1 MRKNKLLRLA
11 VPLLLLLS
19 VFFLSRQWSQL
30 SQKQIVAAFGQY
42 ALEGVAEGRFQIGES
57 YDFSRLDPTEKAVR
71 AILDQPFHY
80 FLPTEEDVILIMG
93 DAFFQSVSGYLVT
106 TGERELPELYET
118 GILGL
123 DAQGRV
129 MTSRI
134 NDRLYSWW
142 GGL

>member
-1 MRKNKLLRLA
+1 MRKNKILRLA
-11 VPLLLLLS
+11 VLLLLLLS
-19 VFFLSRQWSQL
+19 VFFLIWQWNQL

-42 ALEGVAEGRFQIGES
+42 ALEGVAEGRFQVGES
-57 YDFSRLDPTEKAVR
+57 YDFSQLDPAAKSVR
-71 AILDQPFHY
+71 AILGQPFHY

-106 TGERELPELYET
+106 TGERELPEFYET
-118 GILGL
+118 GIPGL
-123 DAQGRV
+123 DAGGRV
-129 MTSRI
+129 TTSRI